1 MKQHL
6 LVSTV
11 FAIFLVYF
19 LYEVVTSY
27 VVVCRDAYVTADIVV
42 IAPEVS
48 GPMLERVVSN
58 DQQVKAGA
66 PLFTIDP
73 KPFQILLASQKAAL
87 ELAEANLKRAQDRLT
102 LTQTDIEAKKAS
114 FDDASKNRER
124 GLELLKENVVSQET
138 VDNLERS
145 FRVALATL
153 DQARAARVVAEQ
165 DVAVES
171 GNETGRDDSGQGRM
185 GTDEDPG

>member
-48 GPMLERVVSN
+48 GPMLERGVSN

-73 KPFQILLASQKAAL
+73 KPFQILLTNQKAAL
-87 ELAEANLKRAQDRLT
+87 ELAEANLNLAPNPLT
-102 LTQTDIEAKKAS
+102 LPHTATQP
-114 FDDASKNRER
+114 
-124 GLELLKENVVSQET
+124 Q
-138 VDNLERS
+138 
-145 FRVALATL
+145 
-153 DQARAARVVAEQ
+153 
-165 DVAVES
+165 
-171 GNETGRDDSGQGRM
+171 
-185 GTDEDPG
+185 